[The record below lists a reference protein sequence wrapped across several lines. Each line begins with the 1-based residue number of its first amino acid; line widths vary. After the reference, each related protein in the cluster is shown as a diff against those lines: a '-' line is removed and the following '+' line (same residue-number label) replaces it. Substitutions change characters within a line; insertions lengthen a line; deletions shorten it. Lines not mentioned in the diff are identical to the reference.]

1 MSIISRKLIG
11 LATLIGLLSVSV
23 AFAFAYN
30 ENLFA
35 DLPPHASSVRLQ
47 LPTTIDWINAD
58 HIGGYG
64 VHNGGHLEGI
74 DHVWL
79 EIDSSQTIGSWAAG
93 EVVLVDQQGDG
104 TGTGEVEWAIEI
116 DYGDGLIG
124 RHMEVRTPLVSVG
137 DIVDTGDPIGVGL
150 DAPYAGYV
158 SAEFFLYDC
167 RRADGIP
174 GSSYQCASVSP
185 YDYLNNEA
193 KSSLGRRYQSRIL
206 DACSAS
212 GDWPYEVQPWEPYLQ
227 NPILV
232 HADNP
237 GTLIGEWL
245 LASGWAVGGWP
256 DILAILKVDHQYHT
270 GGAIIANDDTNTG
283 YHLHGSWTADY
294 ATGRMVIVSD
304 GRWSAP
310 DKTYYAIFQLDES
323 TARARLRIE
332 YQEGDYPTGF
342 SADAAIYIER
352 DRLQRRQDGCCFGGY
367 QASWCGSGSNVCRSD
382 EVIGRERFVSRLYV
396 NFLGYTADAD
406 GLAALLGDLADG
418 TITGAEAAGQFFQ
431 ADVFE
436 VRNVTDREY
445 INLLYRALFNRTAT
459 DSETAGKLA
468 ALASGTSRSQMLT
481 NLTRAAEFAV
491 VCALIDIITY

>member
-1 MSIISRKLIG
+1 M
-11 LATLIGLLSVSV
+11 
-23 AFAFAYN
+23 
-30 ENLFA
+30 
-35 DLPPHASSVRLQ
+35 
-47 LPTTIDWINAD
+47 
-58 HIGGYG
+58 
-64 VHNGGHLEGI
+64 
-74 DHVWL
+74 
-79 EIDSSQTIGSWAAG
+79 
-93 EVVLVDQQGDG
+93 
-104 TGTGEVEWAIEI
+104 
-116 DYGDGLIG
+116 
-124 RHMEVRTPLVSVG
+124 
-137 DIVDTGDPIGVGL
+137 
-150 DAPYAGYV
+150 
-158 SAEFFLYDC
+158 
-167 RRADGIP
+167 
-174 GSSYQCASVSP
+174 
-185 YDYLNNEA
+185 
-193 KSSLGRRYQSRIL
+193 
-206 DACSAS
+206 
-212 GDWPYEVQPWEPYLQ
+212 
-227 NPILV
+227 
-232 HADNP
+232 
-237 GTLIGEWL
+237 
-245 LASGWAVGGWP
+245 LASGWAAGGWP